1 MGCVFWVQL
10 RVFLIDL
17 HFCMGFNIFRG
28 NEFIKMS
35 EMDS

>member
-28 NEFIKMS
+28 MHAAMICGT
-35 EMDS
+35 